1 MDQHVTDQKVH
12 PSADKPQNVHV
23 AMTSVPQPSGEP
35 GVADAGNLEKIRDIL
50 FGAQMQD
57 YHRRFLR
64 LEERL
69 LKEASELRDE
79 FRRRHDTLEAYM
91 RKEMEALHERLRG
104 EQNERGDATGRLVR
118 ELKETRETLEKKT
131 AQVAEQMASGQRQLH
146 QQLLDQSKSLADD
159 LRLKSVEVLSLLER
173 QMQEMRTAK
182 TDRSALAAMFTEM
195 AMRLNDE
202 WQFPSP
208 DVERVP

>member
-1 MDQHVTDQKVH
+1 MDQQVADQEVQ
-12 PSADKPQNVHV
+12 PAADRPQNVHV
-23 AMTSVPQPSGEP
+23 AMKSVPQQSGEP

-50 FGAQMQD
+50 FGPQMQD
-57 YHRRFLR
+57 YHRRFMR

-69 LKEASELRDE
+69 LKEASELREE

-91 RKEMEALHERLRG
+91 RKEMEALHERLRA
-104 EQNERGDATGRLVR
+104 EQNERGEATGRLAR
-118 ELKETRETLEKKT
+118 EIKESRETLEKKT

-159 LRLKSVEVLSLLER
+159 LRLKSADILSLLER
-173 QMQEMRTAK
+173 QMQEMRADK

-202 WQFPSP
+202 WQFPST